1 MVFNSRIMPK
11 TYTKCEKEYEL
22 FRDFIILQLMIKEGL
37 SDGKSKITREE
48 KEAFCNKSD
57 KIMFANDNATLVK
70 IGENESLVI
79 CPSHI
84 TYSDGS
90 TGATYKVAGEPM
102 KMLYNIQSFR
112 DDMNNAINN
121 NDTELLIDKIILY
134 SIMSKQINEEIK
146 KKQEEGRDEQEI
158 FDYFD
163 KHLKV
168 NDCNKTEVIKQ
179 LYFNAV
185 AQALQQKCGCKDKV
199 CEHNKNNAMAENK
212 LKHAKNRLHG
222 MVVR

>member
-1 MVFNSRIMPK
+1 MFNNRIMAK
-11 TYTKCEKEYEL
+11 TYTKCEKEYKL
-22 FRDFIILQLMIKEGL
+22 FRDFIVSRLMVKAGA

-70 IGENESLVI
+70 IGEKDSLVI
-79 CPSHI
+79 CPNHI

-112 DDMNNAINN
+112 DDMNDAINK
-121 NDTELLIDKIILY
+121 NDTKSLIDKIILY
-134 SIMSKQINEEIK
+134 SIMSEQINEDIK
-146 KKQEEGRDEQEI
+146 KCKKEFRNEYEI

-163 KHLKV
+163 ENIKV
-168 NDCNKTEVIKQ
+168 NDLIKIDMIRQ
-179 LYFNAV
+179 LYSNYFYS
-185 AQALQQKCGCKDKV
+185 ALCDCKDEV

-212 LKHAKNRLHG
+212 LKHAKERFHG
-222 MVVR
+222 MGVR

>member
-1 MVFNSRIMPK
+1 MMFNNRIMAK
-11 TYTKCEKEYEL
+11 TYTKCENEYKL
-22 FRDFIILQLMIKEGL
+22 FRDFIVSRLMVKAGA

-84 TYSDGS
+84 TYSDGN

-112 DDMNNAINN
+112 DDMNNAIKN
-121 NDTELLIDKIILY
+121 NDTESLIDKIILY

-168 NDCNKTEVIKQ
+168 NNHHKIEMIRQ
-179 LYFNAV
+179 LYFNYSYSV
-185 AQALQQKCGCKDKV
+185 LCDCKDETCKR
-199 CEHNKNNAMAENK
+199 CKNNAMAENK
-212 LKHAKNRLHG
+212 LKHAKNRFHG

>member
-1 MVFNSRIMPK
+1 MAK

-22 FRDFIILQLMIKEGL
+22 FRDFIVSQLMVKAGV

-112 DDMNNAINN
+112 DDMNNAIKN
-121 NDTELLIDKIILY
+121 NDTESLIDKIILY
-134 SIMSKQINEEIK
+134 SIMSKQINEWIK
-146 KKQEEGRDEQEI
+146 KCKKEGRKEPDI

-163 KHLKV
+163 EYIKV

-212 LKHAKNRLHG
+212 LKHAKQRFQG
-222 MVVR
+222 MSVR